1 MSSLQEAAH
10 GREVLSEEVLEDAG
24 VHLVPQHAGS
34 KVLGDVVVHQLDQ
47 APEGILCGRGRV
59 M

>member
-1 MSSLQEAAH
+1 MSGLQEAAH
-10 GREVLSEEVLEDAG
+10 SREVLSEEVLKDAG
-24 VHLVPQHAGS
+24 VHLVPQHARS